1 MKSDQ
6 KSDEVDYL
14 NQISQKKHNDDFV
27 HKSSKSVKFDP
38 LDGAAERLKLLRSPY
53 AKLVM
58 KPHAHNI
65 GSDGYG
71 AIDKR
76 GHFYSIMDQ
85 KFVMQDNYNNQRK
98 SFKNRTTV
106 QWNKYWDEL
115 QEGVFIFQNVYWFL
129 TIRVLTSI

>member
-38 LDGAAERLKLLRSPY
+38 LEGAAERLKLLRSPY

-58 KPHAHNI
+58 TPHAHKM

-71 AIDKR
+71 DIDKR

-85 KFVMQDNYNNQRK
+85 KFNWQAKHNNQRK
-98 SFKNRTTV
+98 TFKVRLTV
-106 QWNKYWDEL
+106 QFNKYWDEL
-115 QEGVFIFQNVYWFL
+115 QERVFLFL
-129 TIRVLTSI
+129 RTYIGF